1 MNRHDSLTTLPQSLE
16 EWVYTLQ
23 IEKMPIFSHTAGQIY
38 SALDDNNKGAME
50 MASIILQDPNLTA
63 KLLKVSNSPYYN
75 PSRQKIGTV
84 SRAIVIMGM
93 QLIRELTLACSFFE
107 SILSSANKE
116 CANREIARAIHSAV
130 QARELA
136 IMMGD
141 RSPEEVFVAALLM
154 NVGKV
159 AFWCSNSPSAAKI
172 QELLKA
178 NVNPSDAERKVLGFT
193 LDELGNKLSQSWRLG
208 GLIEAAIANKDT
220 NDTRVKLVRLSE
232 KLCGALESGEESKE
246 LVGCLHELAGLSGLS
261 KEQIKAKVSL
271 STLKAVEIAQ
281 QFGAHDASKYISKE
295 SIVATEAEPKIS
307 ETQFDYKQ
315 LQLQILQEIA
325 SHVSGTIDIN
335 ILLEM
340 VLEGIH
346 RGVNMDRTLFM
357 ILNRNRTSVI
367 EKISLGW
374 SKLSGSN
381 KIQFTSEDSGR
392 NILFHGLESK
402 NGFWA
407 RPHEHPA
414 LYTAQVVK
422 HLGKHECFVFPVQI
436 ETKAIGLI
444 YCDRGVHHQ
453 PLTIEDFSIVNH
465 FVKQVQIGLTLYR
478 IRH

>member
-1 MNRHDSLTTLPQSLE
+1 MKRHDSLSTLPQSLE

-23 IEKMPIFSHTAGQIY
+23 VEKMPIFSHTAGQIY

-50 MASIILQDPNLTA
+50 LASIILQDPNLTA
-63 KLLKVSNSPYYN
+63 KLLKISNSPYYN

-116 CANREIARAIHSAV
+116 CANREIAKAIHSAV

-136 IMMGD
+136 VSMGD
-141 RSPEEVFVAALLM
+141 KSPEEVFVAALLM

-159 AFWCSNSPSAAKI
+159 AFWCSNSPAAAKI
-172 QELLKA
+172 QELLKVG
-178 NVNPSDAERKVLGFT
+178 VNSLDAEKRVLGFT
-193 LDELGNKLSQSWRLG
+193 LEELGGKLNQSWRLG
-208 GLIEAAIANKDT
+208 GLIEAAMTNKDT
-220 NDTRVKLVRLSE
+220 NDIRVKLVRLSE
-232 KLCGALESGEESKE
+232 KLCGALEIGEESKE
-246 LVGCLHELAGLSGLS
+246 LMDCVQELAGLSDLS
-261 KEQIKAKVSL
+261 KEQVKAKVSL

-295 SIVATEAEPKIS
+295 SIAVTEIEPKIS
-307 ETQFDYKQ
+307 EAQFDYKN

-325 SHVSGTIDIN
+325 LHVSGAIDIN

-340 VLEGIH
+340 VLEGVH

-357 ILNRNRTSVI
+357 ILNKNRTSVI

-381 KIQFTSEDSGR
+381 KIQFTNEESGR

-407 RPHEHPA
+407 KPQEHPS
-414 LYTAQVVK
+414 LYTAQIVK
-422 HLGKHECFVFPVQI
+422 HMGKHECFVFPVQI
-436 ETKAIGLI
+436 EMKPIGLI
-444 YCDRGVHHQ
+444 YCDRGVHHR